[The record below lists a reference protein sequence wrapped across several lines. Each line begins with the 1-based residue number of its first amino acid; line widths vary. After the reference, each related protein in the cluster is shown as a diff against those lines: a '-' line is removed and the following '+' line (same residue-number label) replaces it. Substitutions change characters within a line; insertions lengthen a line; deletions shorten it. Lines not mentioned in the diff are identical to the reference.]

1 MADVMYDPEQVKIEV
16 LRQGSKENGPPEYA
30 LDDPAK
36 QVQKCCRIVR
46 EICNKRG
53 IDQAAVPCIHRLT
66 GRFRYFDCRQ
76 GRTGGSH
83 KCVIL
88 CSPEWR
94 IAHLDEV
101 KTQHQK
107 WEASRVEVEKVQKEE
122 AAKKLVAEAAV
133 TSVINQ
139 ANNVRVAEESRPSG
153 ATETKDA
160 RPKGR

>member
-1 MADVMYDPEQVKIEV
+1 MADVMYDPEKAEIDV
-16 LRQGSKENGPPEYA
+16 LKQGGGQPEYA

-46 EICNKRG
+46 SICEKRG
-53 IDQAAVPCIHRLT
+53 IEQASVPCIHRLT
-66 GRFRYFDCRQ
+66 KRFRYFDCRQ
-76 GRTGGSH
+76 GRAGGSH

-94 IAHLDEV
+94 IANLEEV
-101 KTQHQK
+101 KAQHQR
-107 WEASRVEVEKVQKEE
+107 WEVSRTEQERFAKEE

-139 ANNVRVAEESRPSG
+139 ANTVRVAEESRPSG
-153 ATETKDA
+153 ATEKTEAK
-160 RPKGR
+160 PKGK